1 MDELRD
7 HMWKPLEDC
16 PNGCVE
22 VEVMYADGQVTQ
34 LCSCDV
40 HWNISLGKET
50 PYFWRYS
57 NG

>member
-1 MDELRD
+1 MVTDD

-22 VEVMYADGQVTQ
+22 VEVMYADGRVAQ

-40 HWNISLGKET
+40 HWNLSLGKET